1 MMTLSGKERFMV
13 FGVGFGLGLLLIG
26 FIHNRRAA
34 QGPEGTESMAKK
46 VIRDVVSSTGV
57 RPLPEGTPEIL
68 RQSRLFS
75 FDVITS
81 NEDGSA
87 TTIWNLEM
95 LEGMW
100 PWVRVSSKQALDQT
114 QAPEVAVVAGD
125 RVLVKL
131 KEGRSQE
138 DLSEVIAGT
147 DMSLL
152 GYYESTQQHVIG
164 VDPGLPLA
172 IPLSIS
178 RLERA
183 VDIIEDADYHTLT
196 HF

>member
-1 MMTLSGKERFMV
+1 MV